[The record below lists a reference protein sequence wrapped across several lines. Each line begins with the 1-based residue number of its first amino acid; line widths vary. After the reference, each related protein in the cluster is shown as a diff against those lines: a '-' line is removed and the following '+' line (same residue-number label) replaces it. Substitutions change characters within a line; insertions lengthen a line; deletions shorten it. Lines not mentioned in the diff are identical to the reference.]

1 MKIKSNIFVFLIIIC
16 ILFSISTVSA
26 GEIQADTI
34 GMDSDY
40 QSNIELNEDANSEL
54 ISEIHNDE
62 TNQDTEP
69 ESSNSI
75 NVDSEIYYDE
85 NEEINDES
93 SFTALSNAINQSD
106 EEISLTHDYTF
117 NESIDSYTPYLR
129 QCLLLCHL
137 LLPSRH

>member
-34 GMDSDY
+34 NMDSDY

-75 NVDSEIYYDE
+75 NVDSEIYYE
-85 NEEINDES
+85 
-93 SFTALSNAINQSD
+93 
-106 EEISLTHDYTF
+106 F
-117 NESIDSYTPYLR
+117 NIL
-129 QCLLLCHL
+129 
-137 LLPSRH
+137 